1 MTTPRPRNT
10 PLRGQSVRSMRS
22 RRAKRGNGCEYFRTV
37 TEVGGTPGVGAF
49 ASPIARS
56 SVARVGTATAV
67 TAVCGYAVVYLAA
80 RDLAPA
86 GFSVFA
92 VFWGAFGLVTGSAN
106 GLLQETTRE
115 VRTEGYESRAE
126 VVPGRRTHPL
136 RVASMVGVGAAL
148 VIAGSSP
155 LWSSRVFVEA
165 PWLSV

>member
-92 VFWGAFGLVTGSAN
+92 VFWGAFGLVTGAAN

-115 VRTEGYESRAE
+115 IPRPATRRCCQDGAPTRCGSRAW
-126 VVPGRRTHPL
+126 
-136 RVASMVGVGAAL
+136 S
-148 VIAGSSP
+148 GS
-155 LWSSRVFVEA
+155 A
-165 PWLSV
+165 PQP